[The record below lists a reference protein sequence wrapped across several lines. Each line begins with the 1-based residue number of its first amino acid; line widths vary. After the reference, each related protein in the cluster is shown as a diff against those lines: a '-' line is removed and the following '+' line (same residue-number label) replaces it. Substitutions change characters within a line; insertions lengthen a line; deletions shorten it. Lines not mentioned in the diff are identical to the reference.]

1 MKKYLITGSDG
12 LVGSAL
18 KKILGDNHVYHTRK
32 DAELTDRKQT
42 LDYINYQ
49 VKHNG
54 VNTIINCAAKVG
66 GVQANMKNN
75 KGFFI
80 DNFLLNNNVIEASFR
95 NEIPN
100 FVNILSTCIFPDE
113 NIVHPLTANQ
123 INNGAPHHSNHGY
136 AYAKRLAGYET
147 NIVKNVL
154 NSNWVSVIPTNVYGR
169 HDNFHLEEGHMIPAM
184 IHRAY
189 LANKNKEKMVIWGDG
204 SPLRQIIYSDDLA
217 KLILWSLDNWKD
229 EESFMAINPNEITIL
244 EIAKEICA
252 NFNINDNDLI
262 FDSEKPKGQHR
273 KPAVSNAPSEFKFT
287 ELSNGI
293 KETINWFLEN
303 YPNIRK

>member
-54 VNTIINCAAKVG
+54 VDTIINCAAKVG

-80 DNFLLNNNVIEASFR
+80 DNFLLNNNVIEASFK

-113 NIVHPLTANQ
+113 NITYPLTANQ

-217 KLILWSLDNWKD
+217 KLILWSLENWED
-229 EESFMAINPNEITIL
+229 EEPFMAINPNEITIL
-244 EIAKEICA
+244 EIAKEICK
-252 NFNINDNDLI
+252 NFNINDDDLI

-273 KPAVSNAPSEFKFT
+273 KPAASNAPSEFKFT
-287 ELSNGI
+287 ELSDGI
-293 KETINWFLEN
+293 TDTINWFLEN
-303 YPNIRK
+303 YPNVRK

>member
-32 DAELTDRKQT
+32 DAELTDKKQT

-54 VNTIINCAAKVG
+54 VDTIINCAAKVG

-80 DNFLLNNNVIEASFR
+80 DNFLLNNNVIEASFK

-113 NIVHPLTANQ
+113 NITYPLTANQ

-217 KLILWSLDNWKD
+217 KLILWSLENWED
-229 EESFMAINPNEITIL
+229 EEPFMAINPNEITIL
-244 EIAKEICA
+244 EIAKEICK
-252 NFNINDNDLI
+252 NFNINDDDLI

-273 KPAVSNAPSEFKFT
+273 KPAASNAPSEFKFT
-287 ELSNGI
+287 ELSDGI
-293 KETINWFLEN
+293 TDTINWFLEN
-303 YPNIRK
+303 YPNVRK

>member
-54 VNTIINCAAKVG
+54 VDTIINCAAKVG

-80 DNFLLNNNVIEASFR
+80 DNFLLNNNVIEASFK

-113 NIVHPLTANQ
+113 NITYPLTANQ

-217 KLILWSLDNWKD
+217 KLILWSLENWKD
-229 EESFMAINPNEITIL
+229 EEPFMAINPNEITIL
-244 EIAKEICA
+244 EIAKEICK
-252 NFNINDNDLI
+252 NFNINDDDLI

-273 KPAVSNAPSEFKFT
+273 KPAASNAPSEFKFT
-287 ELSNGI
+287 ELSDGI
-293 KETINWFLEN
+293 TETINWFLEN
-303 YPNIRK
+303 YPNVRK

>member
-54 VNTIINCAAKVG
+54 VDTIINCAAKVG

-80 DNFLLNNNVIEASFR
+80 DNFLLNNNVIEASFK

-113 NIVHPLTANQ
+113 NITYPLTANQ

-217 KLILWSLDNWKD
+217 KLILWSLENWED
-229 EESFMAINPNEITIL
+229 EEPFMAINPNEITIL
-244 EIAKEICA
+244 EIAKEICK
-252 NFNINDNDLI
+252 NFNINDDDLI

-273 KPAVSNAPSEFKFT
+273 KPAASNAPSEFKFT
-287 ELSNGI
+287 ELSDGI
-293 KETINWFLEN
+293 TETINWFLEN
-303 YPNIRK
+303 YPNVRK

>member
-54 VNTIINCAAKVG
+54 VDTIINCAAKVG

-80 DNFLLNNNVIEASFR
+80 DNFLLNNNVIEASFK

-113 NIVHPLTANQ
+113 NITYPLTANQ

-217 KLILWSLDNWKD
+217 KLILWSLENWED
-229 EESFMAINPNEITIL
+229 EEPFMAINPNEITIL
-244 EIAKEICA
+244 EIAKEICK
-252 NFNINDNDLI
+252 NFNINDDDLI

-273 KPAVSNAPSEFKFT
+273 KPAASNAPSEFKFT
-287 ELSNGI
+287 ELSDGI

-303 YPNIRK
+303 YPNVRK

>member
-18 KKILGDNHVYHTRK
+18 KKILGDNHVYHIRK

-54 VNTIINCAAKVG
+54 VDTIINCAAKVG

-80 DNFLLNNNVIEASFR
+80 DNFLLNNNVIEASFK

-100 FVNILSTCIFPDE
+100 FVNILSTCIFPNE
-113 NIVHPLTANQ
+113 NITYPLTANQ

-217 KLILWSLDNWKD
+217 KLILWSLENWKD
-229 EESFMAINPNEITIL
+229 EEPFMAINPNEITIL
-244 EIAKEICA
+244 EIAKEICK
-252 NFNINDNDLI
+252 NFNINDDDLI

-273 KPAVSNAPSEFKFT
+273 KPAASNAPSEFKFT
-287 ELSNGI
+287 ELSDGI
-293 KETINWFLEN
+293 TDTINWFLEN
-303 YPNIRK
+303 YPNVRK

>member
-32 DAELTDRKQT
+32 NAELTDRKQT

-54 VNTIINCAAKVG
+54 VDTIINCAAKVG

-80 DNFLLNNNVIEASFR
+80 DNFLLNNNVIEASFK

-113 NIVHPLTANQ
+113 NITYPLTANQ

-217 KLILWSLDNWKD
+217 KLILWSLENWED
-229 EESFMAINPNEITIL
+229 EEPFMAINPNEITIL
-244 EIAKEICA
+244 EIAKEICK
-252 NFNINDNDLI
+252 NFNINDDDLI

-273 KPAVSNAPSEFKFT
+273 KPAASNAPSEFKFT
-287 ELSNGI
+287 ELSDGI
-293 KETINWFLEN
+293 TETINWFLEN
-303 YPNIRK
+303 YPNVRK

>member
-18 KKILGDNHVYHTRK
+18 KKILGDNHVYHIRK

-54 VNTIINCAAKVG
+54 VDTIINCAAKVG

-80 DNFLLNNNVIEASFR
+80 DNFLLNNNVIEASFK

-113 NIVHPLTANQ
+113 NITYPLTANQ

-217 KLILWSLDNWKD
+217 KLILWSLENWED
-229 EESFMAINPNEITIL
+229 EEPFMAINPNEITIL
-244 EIAKEICA
+244 EIAKEICK
-252 NFNINDNDLI
+252 NFNINDDDLI

-273 KPAVSNAPSEFKFT
+273 KPAASNAPSEFKFT
-287 ELSNGI
+287 ELSDGI
-293 KETINWFLEN
+293 TDTINWFLEN
-303 YPNIRK
+303 YPNVRK

>member
-54 VNTIINCAAKVG
+54 VDTIINCAAKVG

-80 DNFLLNNNVIEASFR
+80 DNFLLNNNVIEASFK

-113 NIVHPLTANQ
+113 NITYPRTANQ

-217 KLILWSLDNWKD
+217 KLILWSLENWED
-229 EESFMAINPNEITIL
+229 EEPFMAINPNEITIL
-244 EIAKEICA
+244 EIAKEICK
-252 NFNINDNDLI
+252 NFNINDDDLI

-273 KPAVSNAPSEFKFT
+273 KPAASNAPSEFKFT
-287 ELSNGI
+287 ELSDGI
-293 KETINWFLEN
+293 TETINWFLEN
-303 YPNIRK
+303 YPNVRK

>member
-1 MKKYLITGSDG
+1 
-12 LVGSAL
+12 
-18 KKILGDNHVYHTRK
+18 
-32 DAELTDRKQT
+32 
-42 LDYINYQ
+42 
-49 VKHNG
+49 
-54 VNTIINCAAKVG
+54 
-66 GVQANMKNN
+66 
-75 KGFFI
+75 
-80 DNFLLNNNVIEASFR
+80 
-95 NEIPN
+95 
-100 FVNILSTCIFPDE
+100 
-113 NIVHPLTANQ
+113 
-123 INNGAPHHSNHGY
+123 
-136 AYAKRLAGYET
+136 
-147 NIVKNVL
+147 
-154 NSNWVSVIPTNVYGR
+154 
-169 HDNFHLEEGHMIPAM
+169 MIPGI

-189 LANKNKEKMVIWGDG
+189 NCKQNNEDFVIWGDG